1 MAETTLQIAGRHYD
15 IGCRD
20 GDEPHLARL
29 ASLIEDKARLAQR
42 STPGLTEVRTLLFA
56 ALFLA
61 DELTDLR
68 KVEAGRQ
75 EKLSLEADDEQ
86 AARTVE
92 QLESRIEKLREALA
106 AAAAAA

>member
-15 IGCRD
+15 IRCRD
-20 GDEPHLARL
+20 GDEPHLAQL
-29 ASLIEDKARLAQR
+29 ANLIEEKARVAQR

-68 KVEAGRQ
+68 KAEAGRQ
-75 EKLSLEADDEQ
+75 EKLSLEADDDQ
-86 AARTVE
+86 AAQAVE
-92 QLESRIEKLREALA
+92 QLAGRIEKLRETLA